1 MERERAKSEGVSNRN
16 PHSLLMMLKNG
27 TARRTMVQL
36 AISNKSR
43 HTLNIA
49 LLGIYSNELKT
60 YVNPKKKKSHTQMAA
75 AAAKSLQSCPTLCD
89 PIDGSPSGSSVP
101 GILQAGT
108 LEWVAI
114 SFSNAGK

>member
-36 AISNKSR
+36 AISNKSK

-60 YVNPKKKKSHTQMAA
+60 YVNPKKKKAIHRWLLLLLSPFSHVR
-75 AAAKSLQSCPTLCD
+75 LCAT
-89 PIDGSPSGSSVP
+89 P
-101 GILQAGT
+101 
-108 LEWVAI
+108 
-114 SFSNAGK
+114 

>member
-16 PHSLLMMLKNG
+16 PPSLLMILKNG
-27 TARRTMVQL
+27 TTGRTMVQL
-36 AISNKSR
+36 AISNKTK
-43 HTLNIA
+43 HTLTIA

-89 PIDGSPSGSSVP
+89 PIDGSSPGSPVP

-108 LEWVAI
+108 PEWVAV
-114 SFSNAGK
+114 SFSNA